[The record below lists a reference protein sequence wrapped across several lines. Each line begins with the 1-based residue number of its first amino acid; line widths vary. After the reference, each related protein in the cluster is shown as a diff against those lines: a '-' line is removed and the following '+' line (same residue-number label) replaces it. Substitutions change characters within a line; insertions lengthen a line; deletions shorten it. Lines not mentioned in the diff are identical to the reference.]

1 MKEFIKFCL
10 EHIEIIFSVISCL
23 VSFIVFIIALIKYK
37 GDTKKMKDDKFL
49 IMVLDMLPSVIKQ
62 AELAFTNGADKYT
75 YVMTY
80 CLDFLN
86 SLGLSKDEAKAKYS
100 LIIDKKLEEI
110 LSTPQKKEKE
120 VIANVEK
127 NEKSS

>member
-1 MKEFIKFCL
+1 MQQILDFIKDYGS
-10 EHIEIIFSVISCL
+10 IIISIVGFLISAIIVII
-23 VSFIVFIIALIKYK
+23 SFIKNK
-37 GDTKKMKDDKFL
+37 GDINKMKDDKYL
-49 IMVLDMLPSVIKQ
+49 VMVLDMLPSVIKQ
-62 AELAFTNGADKYT
+62 AEIAFTNGTDKYT

-80 CLDFLN
+80 CLDFLT